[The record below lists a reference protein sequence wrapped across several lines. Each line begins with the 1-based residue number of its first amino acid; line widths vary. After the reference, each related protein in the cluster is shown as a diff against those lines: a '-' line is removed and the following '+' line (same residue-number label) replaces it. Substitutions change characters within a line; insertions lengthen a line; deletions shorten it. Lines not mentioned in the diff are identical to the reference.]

1 MSDADRLQ
9 ERDRALQ
16 QAKALRTQKR
26 VPEALAAL
34 AQLEAFDPGFSRLYH
49 ERAHCHIALGQ
60 APEAIVALQEAVRL
74 NPTQPA
80 SWDMLKQ
87 LYQMLGDADRAA
99 HAAQQSAILN
109 QLPQA
114 VLVANSL
121 FVDGDLASAE
131 AVIRDYL
138 DQDRSNVGALR
149 LLARIR
155 WQAGAIDEAETL
167 LRSVLDLADD
177 FWAAR
182 LDYAIVLSEQF
193 KHQQARQE
201 AKRLVDHDPSNRA
214 YLKQYCAA
222 CIGLGDYESVIEIY
236 ERLLTGQS
244 PAEPDVADLRV
255 WRGNALKTVGR
266 PMAAIGDYHAALMA
280 RPDYGVAW
288 FSLSNLKTYRF
299 TNDEIDRMQR
309 AEGQPRL
316 DPLDQIYL
324 CFALGKALEDR
335 GDHDR
340 SWHYYARGNDL
351 RRSIGPYR
359 TDATKAHAQSLKQ
372 VFTAKAFAAR
382 QNHGLDEAAPI
393 FILGLPRS
401 GSTLV
406 EQILASHTL
415 VEGTQ
420 ELTEIDRYVA
430 EICGREPKSGLPLRP
445 EALLDLSPGKAQS
458 LGERYLA
465 ETKAYR
471 RQGRAYFIDKMP
483 NNFWHIGLIQI
494 ILPQAIIIDVRREP
508 MACCFSNFKQLFG
521 GANQAFSYG
530 LEDLANHY
538 DTYLDLMQHW
548 NTVLP
553 GRVLRLHY
561 EDLVEDLEGNVRRL
575 LAHCGLGFE
584 PNCLQFHQ
592 TERSVRTPSSEQV
605 RQPVGLEGLT
615 QWRHYEPWLAPL
627 QDALGQAIARYR
639 D

>member
-1 MSDADRLQ
+1 MSDPDRLQ

-16 QAKALRTQKR
+16 QAKALRAQKR
-26 VPEALAAL
+26 LPEALAAL
-34 AQLEAFDPGFSRLYH
+34 AQLEVFTPSFSRLYH

-60 APEAIVALQEAVRL
+60 APEAIGALQEAVRL

-87 LYQMLGDADRAA
+87 LYQMQGDADRASQ
-99 HAAQQSAILN
+99 AAQQLAILN

-138 DQDRSNVGALR
+138 DLDRNNVGALR

-155 WQAGAIDEAETL
+155 WQAGAIGEAETL
-167 LRSVLDLADD
+167 LRAVLDLADD
-177 FWAAR
+177 FHAAR
-182 LDYAIVLSEQF
+182 LDYALVLSEQF
-193 KHQQARQE
+193 KHHGARQQAE
-201 AKRLVDHDPSNRA
+201 RLIGHDPTNRA
-214 YLKQYCAA
+214 YLKHYCAA
-222 CIGLGDYESVIEIY
+222 CIGLGDYESVIDVY
-236 ERLLTGQS
+236 EQLLKGQS
-244 PAEPDVADLRV
+244 PTEPDVADLRV
-255 WRGNALKTVGR
+255 WRGNALKTAGQPV
-266 PMAAIGDYHAALMA
+266 AAIGDYHAALKA

-299 TNDEIDRMQR
+299 AADEIDRMQR
-309 AEGQPRL
+309 AELQPRL

-335 GDHDR
+335 SDHAG

-351 RRSIGPYR
+351 RRSTGHYQPE
-359 TDATKAHAQSLKQ
+359 ATKAHAQDLKQ
-372 VFTAKAFAAR
+372 VFTAEALAAH
-382 QNHGLDEAAPI
+382 QNPGLGTPVPI

-420 ELTEIDRYVA
+420 ELTEIDRYVV
-430 EICGREPKSGLPLRP
+430 EICGRDPKSGLPLRP
-445 EALLDLSPGKAQS
+445 EALLDLSWGQARA

-465 ETKAYR
+465 ETKPYR
-471 RQGRAYFIDKMP
+471 RLGRAYFIDKMP

-508 MACCFSNFKQLFG
+508 LACCFSNFKQLFG

-530 LEDLANHY
+530 LEDLAHHY
-538 DTYLDLMQHW
+538 ATYLDLMQHW

-584 PNCLQFHQ
+584 AACLDFHQ
-592 TERSVRTPSSEQV
+592 TARSVRTPSSEQV
-605 RQPVGLEGLT
+605 RQPIGQDGLT
-615 QWRHYEPWLAPL
+615 QWRHYEPWLGPL
-627 QDALGQAIARYR
+627 QRALGQAIAQYR

>member
-1 MSDADRLQ
+1 VRDTGRLQ

-34 AQLEAFDPGFSRLYH
+34 AELERVDPGFSRLYH

-60 APEAIVALQEAVRL
+60 APEAISALQEAVRL

-80 SWDMLKQ
+80 SWDMLRQ
-87 LYQMLGDADRAA
+87 LYQMRGDAGPAA
-99 HAAQQSAILN
+99 QAAQQLAILN

-121 FVDGDLASAE
+121 FVDGDLASAD

-138 DQDRSNVGALR
+138 DQDRTNVGALR
-149 LLARIR
+149 LLARIC
-155 WQAGAIDEAETL
+155 WQAGAVDEAETL
-167 LRSVLDLADD
+167 LQSVLDLADD
-177 FWAAR
+177 FHAAR

-193 KHQQARQE
+193 KHQQARQQAE
-201 AKRLVDHDPSNRA
+201 RLVDLDPNNRA

-222 CIGLGDYESVIEIY
+222 SIGLGDYEPVIDTY
-236 ERLLTGQS
+236 ERLLAGQALS
-244 PAEPDVADLRV
+244 EPDVADLRV

-266 PMAAIGDYHAALMA
+266 PVAAIGDYHAALKA
-280 RPDYGVAW
+280 RPDYGLAW

-299 TNDEIDRMQR
+299 SDSEIDRMR
-309 AEGQPRL
+309 LAECQPRL
-316 DPLDQIYL
+316 EPLDQIYL

-335 GDHDR
+335 GDYAG

-351 RRSIGPYR
+351 RRSTGHYQPE
-359 TDATKAHAQSLKQ
+359 ATKAHAQCLEQ
-372 VFTAKAFAAR
+372 VFTAEALAAR
-382 QNHGLDEAAPI
+382 QNHGLGNPVPI
-393 FILGLPRS
+393 FIVGLPRS

-430 EICGREPKSGLPLRP
+430 EICGRDPKSGLPLRP
-445 EALLDLSPGKAQS
+445 EALLDLSPGKAQA

-465 ETKAYR
+465 ETKPYR
-471 RQGRAYFIDKMP
+471 RLGRAYFTDKMP

-521 GANQAFSYG
+521 GANQTFSYG
-530 LEDLANHY
+530 LKDLANHY

-584 PNCLQFHQ
+584 PNCLLFHQ

-605 RQPVGLEGLT
+605 RQPVGQEGLM